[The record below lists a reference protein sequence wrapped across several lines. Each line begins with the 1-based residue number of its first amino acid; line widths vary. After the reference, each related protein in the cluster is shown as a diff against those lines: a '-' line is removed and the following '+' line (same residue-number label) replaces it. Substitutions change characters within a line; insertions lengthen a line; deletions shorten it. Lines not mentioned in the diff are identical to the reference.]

1 MEVSTWESKPMGAI
15 SSNPRLMKPE
25 MSGFSN
31 FSPENKIRSPPF
43 EFSAGDFWGQ
53 KSWDPQMPTGKTIPR
68 IVNGQELQFLHP
80 LIDGTT
86 HETRTY

>member
-1 MEVSTWESKPMGAI
+1 MGAI

-31 FSPENKIRSPPF
+31 FSPENQIRSPPYD
-43 EFSAGDFWGQ
+43 FSAGDFWGQ
-53 KSWDPQMPTGKTIPR
+53 ESWDPQI
-68 IVNGQELQFLHP
+68 LHP

-86 HETRTY
+86 HETG